1 MARVKLQI
9 SGVPVFRTSLAVRVT
24 DLNYGKHL
32 ANDKLAGFLH
42 EARVLYFASL
52 GCPDDLNFFGTGLI
66 QADLA
71 LEFKSEAFL
80 GEHLCFELFID
91 EQSTRSFAVF
101 YRITEERSGRLVA
114 LARTGMVAFDYTQ
127 RKVVPFSSET
137 PELFR
142 VAAAS

>member
-1 MARVKLQI
+1 MARVKLHI
-9 SGVPVFRTSLAVRVT
+9 SGVPVFSTTITVRVT

-42 EARVLYFASL
+42 EARVRYFADL

-80 GEHLCFELFID
+80 AEHLRFELFID
-91 EQSTRSFAVF
+91 EQSPRSFAVY
-101 YRITEERSGRLVA
+101 YRISEEGSERIVA

-127 RKVVPFSSET
+127 RKVVPFTAAT
-137 PELFR
+137 PEVFR
-142 VAAAS
+142 ISAV